1 MSWSTALHAVV
12 RGTFGRWILD
22 PGFLEHLSEFWTDNH
37 WIVIGGAND
46 FKLRMNS
53 ILEMT
58 WSVKEQR
65 SRTKSIHGLL
75 HVRECMHKIS
85 RTWDFSFQLHFGH
98 PIVLSIKF
106 TFVWLF
112 FHAHVAYFIIDD
124 GCNCKTTIIVEGLI
138 RETVET
144 VQIWVL
150 WTFISSCQSIS
161 SSTHFKQNPF
171 HPLTARPMNTENKI
185 KHISQLII
193 GLLSIF

>member
-1 MSWSTALHAVV
+1 MPQIVFLLGFPIKPQRKELKHCSAVV
-12 RGTFGRWILD
+12 CAQFWSIYSADSHCWRWRIQITN
-22 PGFLEHLSEFWTDNH
+22 EFN
-37 WIVIGGAND
+37 V
-46 FKLRMNS
+46 LRM
-53 ILEMT
+53 T
-58 WSVKEQR
+58 RWVKEQR

-106 TFVWLF
+106 TFFLLF

-138 RETVET
+138 RETV
-144 VQIWVL
+144 QIWVL

-161 SSTHFKQNPF
+161 SSTHFKQNPS
-171 HPLTARPMNTENKI
+171 HPLTARPVNTENKI